1 MKTAIVAV
9 FALLSMST
17 VYAQDDGWTLSSSQ
31 NGINFYY
38 RVDRCQDLHMVL
50 LKVENTNDYGV
61 SLSFD
66 ALISD
71 DGNELPMGGLLL
83 FLQAEESQSGDCGGG
98 TAELLPMPVSSGAV
112 AGITISNIEIIKN

>member
-38 RVDRCQDLHMVL
+38 RVDRCQDVDMVL
-50 LKVENTNDYGV
+50 LKVENTNDYEV
-61 SLSFD
+61 SLGFD

-71 DGNELPMGGLLL
+71 AGNELSIGGVLL
-83 FLQAEESQSGDCGGG
+83 FLQAEESQSGDCDGGA
-98 TAELLPMPVSSGAV
+98 AELLPMPVSSGAAV
-112 AGITISNIEIIKN
+112 GITFSNVEILKN